1 MIRSNT
7 QRVFICVGIA
17 LLLLCGVRAQAQASV
32 QGNARAIQITAKEF
46 EFTPNVIEVKKGDHV
61 KLTIT
66 ALDRDHGI
74 ALPAFGIKQRLKKGV
89 PTVIEFDANKTGTFP
104 FHCSVFCGMGHRH
117 MKGAVVVKEN

>member
-7 QRVFICVGIA
+7 QRVLICAGIA
-17 LLLLCGVRAQAQASV
+17 LLLCGIRAQAQATV
-32 QGNARAIQITAKEF
+32 QGNARDIQITAKKF

-89 PTVIEFDANKTGTFP
+89 PTVIEFDANKVGTFP
-104 FHCSVFCGMGHRH
+104 FHCSVVCGMGHHH
-117 MKGAVVVKEN
+117 MKGMVVVKEN

>member
-7 QRVFICVGIA
+7 QRVLICAGVA
-17 LLLLCGVRAQAQASV
+17 LLLCGIRAQASA
-32 QGNARAIQITAKEF
+32 QGDTREIQMTAKKF

-74 ALPAFGIKQRLKKGV
+74 ALPAFGIKQRLKKGM
-89 PTVIEFDANKTGTFP
+89 PTVIEFDANKAGTFP
-104 FHCSVFCGMGHRH
+104 FRCSVFCGMGHH
-117 MKGAVVVKEN
+117 QMKGKVVVKEN